1 MREIKDLKINLDEL
15 NYMHYLV
22 SIDIRKGILSGLEKK
37 LLKKIEKLI
46 KLECKP
52 FVEVK
57 END

>member
-1 MREIKDLKINLDEL
+1 MKQISDLKINLEEL

-37 LLKKIEKLI
+37 FLKKIEKLI
-46 KLECKP
+46 RLECKP
-52 FVEVK
+52 FVRI